1 MKLLLLTGLIFT
13 ILFVNGQDKF
23 IHLKGKIVDEHSHP
37 IPDAYIINYRDYK
50 KIVSNRDGEF
60 NIWVERSDSLMISH
74 ISYYRKIVYT
84 DSVRLH
90 PTIQL
95 KLDTVNIMHINVFT
109 ESRTD
114 EDFAKKNI
122 NSWEFSLKPSPTEVF
137 TEKER
142 VQNVI
147 NSENKV
153 MRSEASSVRIA
164 TFSPSEQIGKIVNLF
179 KRRKKSN
186 EFSNSKKRK

>member
-13 ILFVNGQDKF
+13 ILFANGQDKF
-23 IHLKGKIVDEHSHP
+23 IHLRGKIVDDRSHP

-50 KIVSNRDGEF
+50 KIVSNQDGEF

-95 KLDTVNIMHINVFT
+95 KLDTVNIMHINIFT

-122 NSWEFSLKPSPTEVF
+122 NSWEFSLKPSPTEAF